1 MSFRKAFLAFI
12 ACGAMLAASSCIDR
26 GGEDL
31 IVNITTSVGED
42 GIEFDMN
49 AQDTTFTLTSNCDWT
64 VEMEVENPWED
75 EAEVFEQNPWLT
87 VTPTSAKASDQPVS
101 VTVTAEANI
110 SDADE
115 ITYDRAVIV
124 YFRTDREQFASVRV
138 FQAGKERKPNA
149 ADTISISELRQMAP
163 ASQDSVVTITDPLII
178 KGVVVSSRDP
188 QTVSNN
194 NIFVQDGT
202 GPHSG
207 LLVYSSAFT
216 SCNFGDVVEITVTD
230 GTLEYYFGQLEL
242 KPASPDD
249 LVVVDK
255 VENPEA
261 AEIEGAS
268 LVNGDYEGQY
278 VKMYAQVVQ
287 GDLEKTMGD
296 KPSIETEDGS
306 SFLMYSRSN
315 TPWAGEEVPQ
325 GAGTVYGLVGS
336 HNGVYQLVPSR
347 ATDFEGMTESRFTG
361 RPAVTTG
368 EGQLSEDKSSMTV
381 TGEYTYAGEASDVTE
396 VGVAYKLVDA
406 EEYTKVKAEKVE
418 SPFTVTIPL
427 ETGAYEYYAYVMIG
441 EREYQGETLT
451 VTTEETAV
459 SVAELVA
466 AILDGT
472 IEDDAPL
479 ATLGAYLEGIV
490 AAGNQSANYNGK
502 YALVDGT
509 GEEATGIVLYGMY
522 DVVLNPGDHVRIS
535 LANAS
540 FDNYN
545 NLREVK
551 FKDGIDINAEVE
563 VLKSGV
569 GYTIP
574 ELTVAELLSGD
585 WQGQYVKVK
594 GVRSASDSL
603 VAWTDSGN
611 STNRTFT
618 DGTDEFQVR
627 TQYNAEWAEE
637 GIDPEVTADFGCV
650 VEVYYENVQVYA
662 ATYDDIKAFSVPA
675 GDEPEDPDVPV
686 GDSTATVE
694 VAEVVAAI
702 LDGTIS
708 DGGSFS
714 SLGGFMEGIVAGG
727 NEGENYYRKYAIVD
741 GTGEEGTGIV
751 VYGINDEYKVGD
763 RVKISLSN
771 AKYDDYSGLRE
782 MTFDGNPEIEVLES
796 GVNFNTPQLSVSEL
810 NAGEWQGMYVTV
822 KNVTSDEEV
831 SNPWVAD
838 GKTTS
843 RYFTDGTESFVV
855 RTTSYALWADEYVNI
870 DATGDLSGV
879 VEIYNGRAQVYAIRY
894 SDIATF
900 STDAPEIPEEPE
912 NPVIEGTAGD
922 GNYTSSID
930 LTQPSAEGGQ
940 NSSSSVFI
948 IDGNEYPAMK
958 LGTGSSFG
966 AYSFNL
972 GKTGSCA
979 LTMYAVAWKN
989 GETNVLVKISGGGTI
1004 NGAEQ
1009 VELACAANAGLT
1021 SNSPFTITFGDKDF
1035 YTMNIEGATENTVIT
1050 VTTEG
1055 MQDNRAGFTGVNVK

>member
-1 MSFRKAFLAFI
+1 MSFRKAILAFI
-12 ACGAMLAASSCIDR
+12 ASVAVLAASSCVDR

-31 IVNITTSVGED
+31 VVNITTSIGEE

-49 AQDTTFTLTSNCDWT
+49 AQDTVFTLTSNCDWT
-64 VEMEVENPWED
+64 VEMEVENPWEN
-75 EAEVFEQNPWLT
+75 EAEEFEQNPWLT
-87 VTPTSAKASDQPVS
+87 VSPVSGEASEQPVTI
-101 VTVTAEANI
+101 TVAADANT
-110 SDADE
+110 SDAAE

-138 FQAGKERKPNA
+138 FQEGQERKPNA
-149 ADTISISELRQMAP
+149 VDTISISELRQMAP
-163 ASQDSVVTITDPLII
+163 VAQDSVVTITDPYII

-194 NIFVQDGT
+194 NIYIQDGT
-202 GPHSG
+202 EPHSG
-207 LLVYSSAFT
+207 LLVYSSAFS
-216 SCNFGDVVEITVTD
+216 SCNFGDEVEITITD
-230 GTLEYYFGQLEL
+230 GTLEYYFGQLEF
-242 KPASPDD
+242 KPASTDD
-249 LVVVDK
+249 VVVVGK
-255 VENPEA
+255 QENPEA

-278 VKMYAQVVQ
+278 VKMFAQVVE
-287 GDLEKTMGD
+287 GDLGKTMGD
-296 KPSIETEDGS
+296 SPEIETEDGS

-336 HNGVYQLVPSR
+336 YNGVYQLVPSR

-381 TGEYTYAGEASDVTE
+381 TGEYTYAGEAADVTE

-522 DVVLNPGDHVRIS
+522 DVELNPGDHVRIS
-535 LANAS
+535 LTNAS

-594 GVRSASDSL
+594 GVRSAADSL
-603 VAWTDSGN
+603 LTWTDSGN

-627 TQYNAEWAEE
+627 TQGNAEWAEE
-637 GIDPEVTADFGCV
+637 GIDPEVTTDLGCV

-675 GDEPEDPDVPV
+675 GDEPDEPEVPAEPVVATVAEFIAAPVSTDVWYQLTGKIVSIANPTYGNITIEDETGDVYIY
-686 GDSTATVE
+686 GLTATKVE
-694 VAEVVAAI
+694 SN
-702 LDGTIS
+702 DQ
-708 DGGSFS
+708 SFS
-714 SLGGFMEGIVAGG
+714 SLGLEVNDVVTLVTLRGEHNGEPQGGGQTPAYYVTHEDGEAPQHPVPTKATVAEVLAAEVNPDVWYEVTGTISDIENTTYGNFVITDETGSIDVYGLTKEWVAGG
-727 NEGENYYRKYAIVD
+727 NNDKSFSQLGLKEGDILTLA
-741 GTGEEGTGIV
+741 GTR
-751 VYGINDEYKVGD
+751 DEYNGEPQINGTAYY
-763 RVKISLSN
+763 ISH
-771 AKYDDYSGLRE
+771 E
-782 MTFDGNPEIEVLES
+782 P
-796 GVNFNTPQLSVSEL
+796 
-810 NAGEWQGMYVTV
+810 GE
-822 KNVTSDEEV
+822 
-831 SNPWVAD
+831 
-838 GKTTS
+838 
-843 RYFTDGTESFVV
+843 
-855 RTTSYALWADEYVNI
+855 
-870 DATGDLSGV
+870 
-879 VEIYNGRAQVYAIRY
+879 
-894 SDIATF
+894 
-900 STDAPEIPEEPE
+900 APAPE

-922 GNYTSSID
+922 GVYTSSID
-930 LTQPSAEGGQ
+930 LTQNISSDLKNYVSTFVVGGT
-940 NSSSSVFI
+940 
-948 IDGNEYPAMK
+948 EYPAVK
-958 LGTGSSFG
+958 IGASKSAGS
-966 AYSFNL
+966 YSFNL
-972 GKTGSCA
+972 GKAGSST
-979 LTMYAVAWKN
+979 LSMYAVAWTGKQ
-989 GETNVLVKISGGGTI
+989 TNVLVKISGGGTI
-1004 NGAEQ
+1004 NGASQ
-1009 VELACAANAGLT
+1009 VELACVPNTGL
-1021 SNSPFTITFGDKDF
+1021 SGGGNKYTITFGDKDF

>member
-1 MSFRKAFLAFI
+1 MSFRKAIFAFI
-12 ACGAMLAASSCIDR
+12 ASVAVLAASSCVDR

-31 IVNITTSVGED
+31 VVNITTSIGEE

-49 AQDTTFTLTSNCDWT
+49 AQDTVFTLTSNCDWT
-64 VEMEVENPWED
+64 VEMEVENPWEN
-75 EAEVFEQNPWLT
+75 EAEEFEQNPWLT
-87 VTPTSAKASDQPVS
+87 VSPVSGEASEQPVTI
-101 VTVTAEANI
+101 TVAADANT
-110 SDADE
+110 SDAAE

-138 FQAGKERKPNA
+138 FQEGQERKPNA

-163 ASQDSVVTITDPLII
+163 VAQDSVVTITDPYII

-194 NIFVQDGT
+194 NIYIQDGT
-202 GPHSG
+202 EPHSG
-207 LLVYSSAFT
+207 LLVYSSAFS
-216 SCNFGDVVEITVTD
+216 SCNFGDEVEITITD
-230 GTLEYYFGQLEL
+230 GTLEYYFGQLEF
-242 KPASPDD
+242 KPASTDD
-249 LVVVDK
+249 VVVVGK
-255 VENPEA
+255 QENPEA

-278 VKMYAQVVQ
+278 VKMFAQVVE
-287 GDLEKTMGD
+287 GDLGKTMGD
-296 KPSIETEDGS
+296 SPEIETEDGS

-336 HNGVYQLVPSR
+336 YNGVYQLVPSR

-381 TGEYTYAGEASDVTE
+381 TGEYTYAGEAADVTE

-522 DVVLNPGDHVRIS
+522 DVELNPGDHVRIS
-535 LANAS
+535 LTNAS

-594 GVRSASDSL
+594 GVRSAADSL
-603 VAWTDSGN
+603 LTWTDSGN

-627 TQYNAEWAEE
+627 TQGNAEWAEE
-637 GIDPEVTADFGCV
+637 GIDPEVTTDLGCV

-675 GDEPEDPDVPV
+675 GDEPDEPEVPAEPVVATVAEFIAAPVSTDVWYQLTGKIVSIANPTYGNITIEDETGDVYIY
-686 GDSTATVE
+686 GLTATKVE
-694 VAEVVAAI
+694 SN
-702 LDGTIS
+702 DQ
-708 DGGSFS
+708 SFS
-714 SLGGFMEGIVAGG
+714 SLGLEVNDVVTLVTLRGEHNGEPQGGGQTPAYYVTHEDGEAPQHPVPTKATVAEVLAAEVNPDVWYEVTGTISDIENTTYGNFVITDETGSIDVYGLTKEWVAGG
-727 NEGENYYRKYAIVD
+727 NNDKSFSQLGLKEGDILTLA
-741 GTGEEGTGIV
+741 GTR
-751 VYGINDEYKVGD
+751 DEYNGEPQINGTAYY
-763 RVKISLSN
+763 ISH
-771 AKYDDYSGLRE
+771 E
-782 MTFDGNPEIEVLES
+782 P
-796 GVNFNTPQLSVSEL
+796 
-810 NAGEWQGMYVTV
+810 GE
-822 KNVTSDEEV
+822 
-831 SNPWVAD
+831 
-838 GKTTS
+838 
-843 RYFTDGTESFVV
+843 
-855 RTTSYALWADEYVNI
+855 
-870 DATGDLSGV
+870 
-879 VEIYNGRAQVYAIRY
+879 
-894 SDIATF
+894 
-900 STDAPEIPEEPE
+900 APAPE

-922 GNYTSSID
+922 GVYTSSID
-930 LTQPSAEGGQ
+930 LTQNISSDLKNYASTFVVGGT
-940 NSSSSVFI
+940 
-948 IDGNEYPAMK
+948 EYPAVK
-958 LGTGSSFG
+958 IGASKSAGS
-966 AYSFNL
+966 YSFNL
-972 GKTGSCA
+972 GKAGSST
-979 LTMYAVAWKN
+979 LSMYAVAWTGKQ
-989 GETNVLVKISGGGTI
+989 TNVLVKISGGGTI
-1004 NGAEQ
+1004 NGASQ
-1009 VELACAANAGLT
+1009 VELACVPNTGL
-1021 SNSPFTITFGDKDF
+1021 SGGGNKYTITFGDKDF

>member
-12 ACGAMLAASSCIDR
+12 ACGAMLAASSCVDR

-87 VTPTSAKASDQPVS
+87 VTPASAKASDQPVS

-149 ADTISISELRQMAP
+149 ADTISISDLRQMAP

-194 NIFVQDGT
+194 NIYVQDGT

-207 LLVYSSAFT
+207 LLVYSSAFS

-268 LVNGDYEGQY
+268 LINGDYEGQY

-296 KPSIETEDGS
+296 SPSIETEDGS

-336 HNGVYQLVPSR
+336 YNGVYQLVPSR

-406 EEYTKVKAEKVE
+406 EKFTKVKAEKVE

-522 DVVLNPGDHVRIS
+522 DVELNPGDRVRIS

-627 TQYNAEWAEE
+627 TQGNAEWAEE

-675 GDEPEDPDVPV
+675 GDEPDEPEVPAEPVVATVAEFLAAPVSTDVWYQLTGKIVSIANPTYGNITIEDETGDVYIY
-686 GDSTATVE
+686 GLTATKVE
-694 VAEVVAAI
+694 SN
-702 LDGTIS
+702 DQ
-708 DGGSFS
+708 SFS
-714 SLGGFMEGIVAGG
+714 SLGLEVNDVVTLVTLRGEHNGEPQGGGQTPAYYVTHEEGEAPQHPVPTKATIAEVLAAEVNPDVWYEVTGTIDSLYNTAYGNFYLTDGTDRILVYGLTKEWVAGG
-727 NEGENYYRKYAIVD
+727 SNDKSFSQLGLKEGDVLTLAGTRGEHSGKPQID
-741 GTGEEGTGIV
+741 GTAYYISHEPGE
-751 VYGINDEYKVGD
+751 
-763 RVKISLSN
+763 
-771 AKYDDYSGLRE
+771 
-782 MTFDGNPEIEVLES
+782 
-796 GVNFNTPQLSVSEL
+796 
-810 NAGEWQGMYVTV
+810 
-822 KNVTSDEEV
+822 
-831 SNPWVAD
+831 
-838 GKTTS
+838 
-843 RYFTDGTESFVV
+843 
-855 RTTSYALWADEYVNI
+855 
-870 DATGDLSGV
+870 
-879 VEIYNGRAQVYAIRY
+879 
-894 SDIATF
+894 
-900 STDAPEIPEEPE
+900 APAPE

-948 IDGNEYPAMK
+948 IEGNEYPAMK

-972 GKTGSCA
+972 GKTGSCV
-979 LTMYAVAWKN
+979 LTMYAVAWNK
-989 GETNVLVKISGGGTI
+989 GETNVLVKIAGGGTI

-1009 VELACAANAGLT
+1009 VELACVANAGLA
-1021 SNSPFTITFGDKDF
+1021 SSSPFTITFGDKDF

>member
-230 GTLEYYFGQLEL
+230 GTLEYYRGQLEL

-268 LVNGDYEGQY
+268 LINGDYEGQY

-296 KPSIETEDGS
+296 SPSIETEDGS

-336 HNGVYQLVPSR
+336 YNGVYQLVPSR

-381 TGEYTYAGEASDVTE
+381 TGEYTYAGEAADVTE

-522 DVVLNPGDHVRIS
+522 DVELNPGDRVRIS
-535 LANAS
+535 LTNAS

-551 FKDGIDINAEVE
+551 FKEGIDINAEVE

-627 TQYNAEWAEE
+627 TQGNAEWAEE
-637 GIDPEVTADFGCV
+637 GIDPEVTADLGCV

-662 ATYDDIKAFSVPA
+662 ATYDDIKAFSV
-675 GDEPEDPDVPV
+675 DVPV

-751 VYGINDEYKVGD
+751 IYGINDEYKVGD

-771 AKYDDYSGLRE
+771 AKYEDYSGLRE

-822 KNVTSDEEV
+822 KNVTSDEKV

-879 VEIYNGRAQVYAIRY
+879 VEIYDGRAQVYAIRY

-930 LTQPSAEGGQ
+930 LTQPSAVSADQKWSNHKFEINGTQ
-940 NSSSSVFI
+940 Y
-948 IDGNEYPAMK
+948 DGIK
-958 LGTGSSFG
+958 LGTSDVAGTYTF
-966 AYSFNL
+966 AL
-972 GKTGSCA
+972 GKSGNST
-979 LTMYAVAWKN
+979 LTMYASAWK
-989 GETNVLVKISGGGTI
+989 GKAANVTVKILGGGTI
-1004 NGAEQ
+1004 NGSEV
-1009 VELACAANAGLT
+1009 VELACQANEKLT
-1021 SNSPFTITFGDKDF
+1021 GNSPYKDFSFGPNDF
-1035 YTMNIEGATENTVIT
+1035 YTLTIENATAETMIV

-1055 MQDNRAGFTGVNVK
+1055 QSGKRMAFLGVNVK

>member
-101 VTVTAEANI
+101 ITVTAEANI

-194 NIFVQDGT
+194 NIYVQDGT

-207 LLVYSSAFT
+207 LLVYSSAFS

-268 LVNGDYEGQY
+268 LINGDYEGQY

-296 KPSIETEDGS
+296 SPSIETEDGS

-336 HNGVYQLVPSR
+336 YNGVYQLVPSR

-381 TGEYTYAGEASDVTE
+381 TGEYTYAGEAADVTE

-427 ETGAYEYYAYVMIG
+427 ETGAYKYYAYVMIG

-509 GEEATGIVLYGMY
+509 GEEATGIVLYGME
-522 DVVLNPGDHVRIS
+522 DVELNPGDRVRIS

-551 FKDGIDINAEVE
+551 FKEGIDINAEVE

-574 ELTVAELLSGD
+574 ELTVEELLSGD

-627 TQYNAEWAEE
+627 TQNKAEWAEE
-637 GIDPEVTADFGCV
+637 GIDPEVTADIGCV

-675 GDEPEDPDVPV
+675 GDEPDEPEVPAEPVVATVAEFLAAPVSTDVWYQLTGKIVSIANPTYGNITIEDETGDVYIY
-686 GDSTATVE
+686 GLTATKVE
-694 VAEVVAAI
+694 SN
-702 LDGTIS
+702 DQ
-708 DGGSFS
+708 SFS
-714 SLGGFMEGIVAGG
+714 SLGLEVNDVVTLVTLRGEHKGEPQGGGSTNPAYYITHVEGEEPEPPQHPVPTKATVAEVLAAEVNPDVWYEVTGTISDIENTTYGNFVITDETGSIDVYGLTKEWVAGG
-727 NEGENYYRKYAIVD
+727 NNDKSFSQLGLKEGDILTLA
-741 GTGEEGTGIV
+741 GTR
-751 VYGINDEYKVGD
+751 DEYNGEPQINGTAYY
-763 RVKISLSN
+763 ISH
-771 AKYDDYSGLRE
+771 E
-782 MTFDGNPEIEVLES
+782 P
-796 GVNFNTPQLSVSEL
+796 
-810 NAGEWQGMYVTV
+810 GE
-822 KNVTSDEEV
+822 
-831 SNPWVAD
+831 
-838 GKTTS
+838 
-843 RYFTDGTESFVV
+843 
-855 RTTSYALWADEYVNI
+855 
-870 DATGDLSGV
+870 
-879 VEIYNGRAQVYAIRY
+879 
-894 SDIATF
+894 
-900 STDAPEIPEEPE
+900 APAPE
-912 NPVIEGTAGD
+912 NPVIEGAAGD
-922 GNYTSSID
+922 GNYTSNID
-930 LTQPSAEGGQ
+930 LTQPSAVSADQKWSNHKFEINGTQ
-940 NSSSSVFI
+940 Y
-948 IDGNEYPAMK
+948 DGIK
-958 LGTGSSFG
+958 LGTSDVAGTYTF
-966 AYSFNL
+966 AL
-972 GKTGSCA
+972 GKSGNST
-979 LTMYAVAWKN
+979 LTMYASAWK
-989 GETNVLVKISGGGTI
+989 GKAANVTVKILGGGTI
-1004 NGAEQ
+1004 NGSEV
-1009 VELACAANAGLT
+1009 VELACQANEKLT
-1021 SNSPFTITFGDKDF
+1021 GNSPYKDFSFGPNDF
-1035 YTMNIEGATENTVIT
+1035 YTLTIENATAETMIV

-1055 MQDNRAGFTGVNVK
+1055 QSGKRMAFLGVNVK

>member
-1 MSFRKAFLAFI
+1 MAFI

-101 VTVTAEANI
+101 ITVTAEANI

-194 NIFVQDGT
+194 NIYVQDGT

-207 LLVYSSAFT
+207 LLVYSSAFS

-268 LVNGDYEGQY
+268 LINGDYEGQY

-296 KPSIETEDGS
+296 SPSIETEDGS

-336 HNGVYQLVPSR
+336 YNGVYQLVPSR

-368 EGQLSEDKSSMTV
+368 EAQLSDDKSSMTV
-381 TGEYTYAGEASDVTE
+381 TGEYTYAGEAADVTE
-396 VGVAYKLVDA
+396 VGVAYKLVNA

-490 AAGNQSANYNGK
+490 AAGNQSANYNDK

-509 GEEATGIVLYGMY
+509 GEEATGIVLYGME
-522 DVVLNPGDHVRIS
+522 DVELNPGDRVRIS

-551 FKDGIDINAEVE
+551 FKEGIDINAEVE

-585 WQGQYVKVK
+585 WQGQYVTVK
-594 GVRSASDSL
+594 NVRSAMDTL
-603 VAWTDSGN
+603 TAWTESGK
-611 STNRTFT
+611 STNRNFT
-618 DGTDEFQVR
+618 DGTDEFIVR
-627 TQYNAEWAEE
+627 TQSSADWAAEN
-637 GIDPEVTADFGCV
+637 INPDVTADLSGV
-650 VEVYYENVQVYA
+650 VEVFYDDIQMYA

-675 GDEPEDPDVPV
+675 GDEPENPDEP
-686 GDSTATVE
+686 STATVS
-694 VAEVVAAI
+694 VSDVVAFI
-702 LDGTIS
+702 LDGTVS
-708 DGGSFS
+708 NGDAFS
-714 SLGGFMEGIVAGG
+714 TVGAYMEGIVAADNEGG
-727 NEGENYYRKYAIVD
+727 NYYQKYAVVD
-741 GTGEEGTGIV
+741 GTGEQASGIV
-751 VYGINDEYKVGD
+751 LYRPNVDLNVGD
-763 RVKISLSN
+763 KIRVNLSN
-771 AKYDDYSGLRE
+771 ATYSPFGGLRE
-782 MTFDGNPEIEVLES
+782 IAFSGNAEIEVLES
-796 GVNFNTPQLSVSEL
+796 GVNFTVPELTVPELLS
-810 NAGEWQGMYVTV
+810 GEWQGMYVTV
-822 KNVTSDEEV
+822 KDVRSASEAPCTWVEGG
-831 SNPWVAD
+831 SNTNRP
-838 GKTTS
+838 
-843 RYFTDGTESFVV
+843 FTDGTAQFDV
-855 RTTSYALWADEYVNI
+855 RNTSYAEWADEIISI
-870 DATGDLSGV
+870 DVTSDFSGA
-879 VEIYNGRAQVYAIRY
+879 VEVYNGNVQVYPITY
-894 SDIATF
+894 SDIEVF
-900 STDAPEIPEEPE
+900 SMVPEDPE
-912 NPVIEGTAGD
+912 NLITGTAGD
-922 GNYTSSID
+922 GDYSSSID
-930 LTQPSAEGGQ
+930 LTQSSAVETDAGSTYSTFVIGG
-940 NSSSSVFI
+940 
-948 IDGNEYPAMK
+948 GEYPAMK
-958 LGTGSSFG
+958 LGSGSNTGS
-966 AYSFNL
+966 YSFRPGTGNL
-972 GKTGSCA
+972 T
-979 LTMYAVAWKN
+979 LTMYAVAWN
-989 GETNVLVKISGGGTI
+989 NRPTNALVRITGGGTI
-1004 NGAEQ
+1004 NGFSEVQ
-1009 VELACAANAGLT
+1009 LALTANSGLAGS
-1021 SNSPFTITFGDKDF
+1021 SNKYTIEFGDSDF
-1035 YTMNIEGATENTVIT
+1035 YTMNIDGATENTIIT

-1055 MQDNRAGFTGVNVK
+1055 MTDTRIGFTGVNVK

>member
-1 MSFRKAFLAFI
+1 MSFRKAILAFI
-12 ACGAMLAASSCIDR
+12 ASVAVLAASSCVDR

-31 IVNITTSVGED
+31 VVNITTSIGEE

-49 AQDTTFTLTSNCDWT
+49 AQDTVFTLTSNCDWT
-64 VEMEVENPWED
+64 VEMEVENPWEN
-75 EAEVFEQNPWLT
+75 EAEEFEQNPWLT
-87 VTPTSAKASDQPVS
+87 VSPVSGEASEQPVTI
-101 VTVTAEANI
+101 TVAADANT
-110 SDADE
+110 SDAAE

-138 FQAGKERKPNA
+138 FQEGQERKPNA

-163 ASQDSVVTITDPLII
+163 VAQDSVVTITDPYII

-194 NIFVQDGT
+194 NIYVQDGT
-202 GPHSG
+202 EPHSG
-207 LLVYSSAFT
+207 LLVYSSAFS
-216 SCNFGDVVEITVTD
+216 SCNFGDEVEITITD
-230 GTLEYYFGQLEL
+230 GTLEYYFGQLEF
-242 KPASPDD
+242 KPASTDD
-249 LVVVDK
+249 VVVVGK
-255 VENPEA
+255 QENPEA

-296 KPSIETEDGS
+296 SPSIETEDGS

-336 HNGVYQLVPSR
+336 YNGVYQLVPSR

-381 TGEYTYAGEASDVTE
+381 TGEYTYAGEAADVTE

-427 ETGAYEYYAYVMIG
+427 ETGAYKYYAYVMIG

-509 GEEATGIVLYGMY
+509 GEEATGIVLFGMY
-522 DVVLNPGDHVRIS
+522 DVELNPGDRVRIN
-535 LANAS
+535 LANAA
-540 FDNYN
+540 FDNYF
-545 NLREVK
+545 NLREIK
-551 FKDGIDINAEVE
+551 FNEGTDINAQVE
-563 VLKSGV
+563 VLESGV
-569 GYTIP
+569 AFDVP

-594 GVRSASDSL
+594 GVRSAADSL
-603 VAWTDSGN
+603 LTWTDSGN

-627 TQYNAEWAEE
+627 TQGNAEWAEE
-637 GIDPEVTADFGCV
+637 GIDPEVTTDLGCV

-675 GDEPEDPDVPV
+675 GDEPDEPEVPAEPVVATVAEFIAAPVSTDVWYQLTGKIVSIANPTYGNITIEDETGDVYIY
-686 GDSTATVE
+686 GLTATKVE
-694 VAEVVAAI
+694 SN
-702 LDGTIS
+702 DQ
-708 DGGSFS
+708 SFS
-714 SLGGFMEGIVAGG
+714 SLGLEVNDVVTLVTLRGEHNGEPQGGGQTPAYYVTHEDGEAPQHPVPTKATVAEVLAAEVNPDVWYEVTGTISDIENTTYGNFVITDETGSIDVYGLTKEWVAGG
-727 NEGENYYRKYAIVD
+727 NNDKSFSQLGLKEGDILTLAGTRDEFNGEPQINGTAYYISHEP
-741 GTGEEGTGIV
+741 GE
-751 VYGINDEYKVGD
+751 
-763 RVKISLSN
+763 
-771 AKYDDYSGLRE
+771 
-782 MTFDGNPEIEVLES
+782 
-796 GVNFNTPQLSVSEL
+796 
-810 NAGEWQGMYVTV
+810 
-822 KNVTSDEEV
+822 
-831 SNPWVAD
+831 
-838 GKTTS
+838 
-843 RYFTDGTESFVV
+843 
-855 RTTSYALWADEYVNI
+855 
-870 DATGDLSGV
+870 
-879 VEIYNGRAQVYAIRY
+879 
-894 SDIATF
+894 
-900 STDAPEIPEEPE
+900 APAPE

-930 LTQPSAEGGQ
+930 LTQNISSDLKNYASTFVVGGTEYHAVKIGASKSA
-940 NSSSSVFI
+940 
-948 IDGNEYPAMK
+948 
-958 LGTGSSFG
+958 GS
-966 AYSFNL
+966 YSFNL
-972 GKTGSCA
+972 GKAGSST
-979 LTMYAVAWKN
+979 LSMYAVAWTGKQ
-989 GETNVLVKISGGGTI
+989 TNVLVKISGGGTI
-1004 NGAEQ
+1004 NGASQ
-1009 VELACAANAGLT
+1009 VELACVPNTGL
-1021 SNSPFTITFGDKDF
+1021 SGGGNKYTITFGDKDF

>member
-1 MSFRKAFLAFI
+1 MSFRKAILAFI
-12 ACGAMLAASSCIDR
+12 ASVAVLAASSCVDR

-31 IVNITTSVGED
+31 VVNITTSIGEE

-49 AQDTTFTLTSNCDWT
+49 AQDTVFTLTSNCDWT
-64 VEMEVENPWED
+64 VEMEVENPWEN
-75 EAEVFEQNPWLT
+75 EAEEFEQNPWLK
-87 VTPTSAKASDQPVS
+87 VTPPSGEASEQPVTI
-101 VTVTAEANI
+101 TVTADANT
-110 SDADE
+110 SDAAE

-138 FQAGKERKPNA
+138 FQEGQERKPNA

-163 ASQDSVVTITDPLII
+163 VAQDSVVTITDPYII

-194 NIFVQDGT
+194 NIYIQDGT
-202 GPHSG
+202 EPHSG
-207 LLVYSSAFT
+207 LLVYSSAFS
-216 SCNFGDVVEITVTD
+216 SCNFGDEVEITITD
-230 GTLEYYFGQLEL
+230 GTLEYYFGQLEF
-242 KPASPDD
+242 KPASTDD
-249 LVVVDK
+249 VVVVGK
-255 VENPEA
+255 QENPEA

-296 KPSIETEDGS
+296 SPSIETEDGS

-336 HNGVYQLVPSR
+336 YNGVYQLVPSR

-381 TGEYTYAGEASDVTE
+381 TGEYTYAGEAADVTE

-427 ETGAYEYYAYVMIG
+427 ETGAYKYYAYVMIG

-522 DVVLNPGDHVRIS
+522 DVELNPGDRVRIN
-535 LANAS
+535 LANAA

-545 NLREVK
+545 NLREIK
-551 FKDGIDINAEVE
+551 FNEGTDINAQVE
-563 VLKSGV
+563 VLESGV
-569 GYTIP
+569 AFDVP

-594 GVRSASDSL
+594 GVRSAADSL
-603 VAWTDSGN
+603 VAWTDSG

-627 TQYNAEWAEE
+627 TQGNAEWAEE
-637 GIDPEVTADFGCV
+637 GIAPEVTTDLGCV
-650 VEVYYENVQVYA
+650 VEVYKENVQVYA

-675 GDEPEDPDVPV
+675 GDEPDEPEVPAEPVVATVAEFIAAPVSTDVWYQLTGKIVSIENPTYGNITIEDETGDVYIY
-686 GDSTATVE
+686 GLTATKVE
-694 VAEVVAAI
+694 SN
-702 LDGTIS
+702 DQ
-708 DGGSFS
+708 SFS
-714 SLGGFMEGIVAGG
+714 SLGLEVNDVVTLVTLRGEHNGEPQGGGQTPAYYVTHEDGEAPQHPVPTKTTVAEVLAAEVNPDVWYEVTGTISDIENTTYGNFVITDETGSIDVYGLTKEWVAGG
-727 NEGENYYRKYAIVD
+727 NNDKSFSQLGLKEGDILTLA
-741 GTGEEGTGIV
+741 GTR
-751 VYGINDEYKVGD
+751 DEYNGKPQINGTAYY
-763 RVKISLSN
+763 ISH
-771 AKYDDYSGLRE
+771 E
-782 MTFDGNPEIEVLES
+782 P
-796 GVNFNTPQLSVSEL
+796 
-810 NAGEWQGMYVTV
+810 GE
-822 KNVTSDEEV
+822 
-831 SNPWVAD
+831 
-838 GKTTS
+838 
-843 RYFTDGTESFVV
+843 
-855 RTTSYALWADEYVNI
+855 
-870 DATGDLSGV
+870 
-879 VEIYNGRAQVYAIRY
+879 
-894 SDIATF
+894 
-900 STDAPEIPEEPE
+900 APAPE

-972 GKTGSCA
+972 GKTGSCV
-979 LTMYAVAWKN
+979 LTMYAIAWNK
-989 GETNVLVKISGGGTI
+989 GETNVLVKIAGGGTI

-1009 VELACAANAGLT
+1009 VELACAANAGLA
-1021 SNSPFTITFGDKDF
+1021 SSSPFTITFGDKDF

>member
-101 VTVTAEANI
+101 ITVTAEANI

-194 NIFVQDGT
+194 NIYVQDGT

-207 LLVYSSAFT
+207 LLVYSSAFS

-296 KPSIETEDGS
+296 SPSIETEDGS

-336 HNGVYQLVPSR
+336 YNGVYQLVPSR

-509 GEEATGIVLYGMY
+509 GEEATGIVLFGME
-522 DVVLNPGDHVRIS
+522 DVELNPGDRVRIS
-535 LANAS
+535 LTNAS
-540 FDNYN
+540 FDNYY
-545 NLREVK
+545 NLREIK
-551 FKDGIDINAEVE
+551 FKEGIDINAEVE

-594 GVRSASDSL
+594 GVRSASDFL

-627 TQYNAEWAEE
+627 TQKNAEWAEE
-637 GIDPEVTADFGCV
+637 GIDPEVTADLGCV

-662 ATYDDIKAFSVPA
+662 ATYDDIKAFSVPT
-675 GDEPEDPDVPV
+675 GDEPDEPEVPAEPVVATVAEFLAAPVSTDVWYQLTGKIVSIADPTYGNITIEDETGEVYIY
-686 GDSTATVE
+686 GLTATKVE
-694 VAEVVAAI
+694 SN
-702 LDGTIS
+702 DQ
-708 DGGSFS
+708 SFS
-714 SLGGFMEGIVAGG
+714 SLGLEVNDVVTLVTLRGEFNGTPQGG
-727 NEGENYYRKYAIVD
+727 GKTNPAYYISHEEGEAPQQPVPTKATI
-741 GTGEEGTGIV
+741 
-751 VYGINDEYKVGD
+751 
-763 RVKISLSN
+763 
-771 AKYDDYSGLRE
+771 A
-782 MTFDGNPEIEVLES
+782 EVLAAE
-796 GVNFNTPQLSVSEL
+796 VNPDVWYEVTGTIDSLYNTTYGNFYL
-810 NAGEWQGMYVTV
+810 
-822 KNVTSDEEV
+822 
-831 SNPWVAD
+831 
-838 GKTTS
+838 
-843 RYFTDGTESFVV
+843 TDGTDRILVYGLTKEWIAGGSNDKSF
-855 RTTSYALWADEYVNI
+855 SQLGLKD
-870 DATGDLSGV
+870 GDILTLAGTRG
-879 VEIYNGRAQVYAIRY
+879 EHNGEPQINGTAYYI
-894 SDIATF
+894 SHEPGE
-900 STDAPEIPEEPE
+900 APAPE

>member
-1 MSFRKAFLAFI
+1 
-12 ACGAMLAASSCIDR
+12 
-26 GGEDL
+26 
-31 IVNITTSVGED
+31 
-42 GIEFDMN
+42 
-49 AQDTTFTLTSNCDWT
+49 
-64 VEMEVENPWED
+64 
-75 EAEVFEQNPWLT
+75 
-87 VTPTSAKASDQPVS
+87 
-101 VTVTAEANI
+101 
-110 SDADE
+110 
-115 ITYDRAVIV
+115 
-124 YFRTDREQFASVRV
+124 
-138 FQAGKERKPNA
+138 
-149 ADTISISELRQMAP
+149 MAP
-163 ASQDSVVTITDPLII
+163 VAQDSVVTITDPYII

-194 NIFVQDGT
+194 NIYIQDGT
-202 GPHSG
+202 EPHSG
-207 LLVYSSAFT
+207 LLVYSSAFS
-216 SCNFGDVVEITVTD
+216 SCNFGDEVEITITD
-230 GTLEYYFGQLEL
+230 GTLEYYFGQLEF
-242 KPASPDD
+242 KPASTDD
-249 LVVVDK
+249 VVVVGK
-255 VENPEA
+255 QENPEA

-296 KPSIETEDGS
+296 SPSIETEDGS

-336 HNGVYQLVPSR
+336 YNGVYQLVPSR

-381 TGEYTYAGEASDVTE
+381 TGEYTYAGEAADVTE

-427 ETGAYEYYAYVMIG
+427 ETGAYKYYAYVMIG

-522 DVVLNPGDHVRIS
+522 DVELNPGDRVRIN
-535 LANAS
+535 LANAA

-545 NLREVK
+545 NLREIK
-551 FKDGIDINAEVE
+551 FNEGTDINAQVE
-563 VLKSGV
+563 VLESGV
-569 GYTIP
+569 AFDVP

-594 GVRSASDSL
+594 GVRSAADSL
-603 VAWTDSGN
+603 VAWTDSG

-627 TQYNAEWAEE
+627 TQGNAEWAEE
-637 GIDPEVTADFGCV
+637 GIAPEVTTDLGCV
-650 VEVYYENVQVYA
+650 VEVYKENVQVYA

-675 GDEPEDPDVPV
+675 GDEPDEPEVPAEPVVATVAEFIAAPVSTDVWYQLTGKIVSIENPTYGNITIEDETGDVYIY
-686 GDSTATVE
+686 GLTATKVE
-694 VAEVVAAI
+694 SN
-702 LDGTIS
+702 DQ
-708 DGGSFS
+708 SFS
-714 SLGGFMEGIVAGG
+714 SLGLEVNDVVTLVTLRGEHNGEPQGGGQTPAYYVTHEDGEAPQHPVPTKTTVAEVLAAEVNPDVWYEVTGTISDIENTTYGNFVITDETGSIDVYGLTKEWVAGG
-727 NEGENYYRKYAIVD
+727 NNDKSFSQLGLKEGDILTLA
-741 GTGEEGTGIV
+741 GTR
-751 VYGINDEYKVGD
+751 DEYNGKPQINGTAYY
-763 RVKISLSN
+763 ISH
-771 AKYDDYSGLRE
+771 E
-782 MTFDGNPEIEVLES
+782 P
-796 GVNFNTPQLSVSEL
+796 
-810 NAGEWQGMYVTV
+810 GE
-822 KNVTSDEEV
+822 
-831 SNPWVAD
+831 
-838 GKTTS
+838 
-843 RYFTDGTESFVV
+843 
-855 RTTSYALWADEYVNI
+855 
-870 DATGDLSGV
+870 
-879 VEIYNGRAQVYAIRY
+879 
-894 SDIATF
+894 
-900 STDAPEIPEEPE
+900 APAPE

-972 GKTGSCA
+972 GKTGSCV
-979 LTMYAVAWKN
+979 LTMYAIAWNK
-989 GETNVLVKISGGGTI
+989 GETNVLVKIAGGGTI

-1009 VELACAANAGLT
+1009 VELACAANAGLA
-1021 SNSPFTITFGDKDF
+1021 SSSPFTITFGDKDF

>member
-1 MSFRKAFLAFI
+1 MSFRKAILAFI
-12 ACGAMLAASSCIDR
+12 ASVAVLAASSCVDR

-31 IVNITTSVGED
+31 VVNITTSIGEE

-49 AQDTTFTLTSNCDWT
+49 AQDTVFTLTSNCDWT
-64 VEMEVENPWED
+64 VEMEVENPWEN
-75 EAEVFEQNPWLT
+75 EAEEFEQNPWLT
-87 VTPTSAKASDQPVS
+87 VSPVSGEASEQPVTI
-101 VTVTAEANI
+101 TVAADANT
-110 SDADE
+110 SDAAE

-138 FQAGKERKPNA
+138 FQEGQERKPNA

-163 ASQDSVVTITDPLII
+163 VAQDSVVTITDPYII

-194 NIFVQDGT
+194 NIYIQDGT
-202 GPHSG
+202 EPHSG
-207 LLVYSSAFT
+207 LLVYSSAFS
-216 SCNFGDVVEITVTD
+216 SCNFGDEVEITITD
-230 GTLEYYFGQLEL
+230 GTLEYYFGQLEF
-242 KPASPDD
+242 KPASTDD
-249 LVVVDK
+249 VVVVGK
-255 VENPEA
+255 QENPEA
-261 AEIEGAS
+261 AEIEGVS

-278 VKMYAQVVQ
+278 VKMFAQVVE
-287 GDLEKTMGD
+287 GDLGKTMGD
-296 KPSIETEDGS
+296 SPEIETEDGS

-336 HNGVYQLVPSR
+336 YNGVYQLVPSR

-381 TGEYTYAGEASDVTE
+381 TGEYTYAGEAADVTE

-522 DVVLNPGDHVRIS
+522 DVELNPGDHVRIS
-535 LANAS
+535 LTNAS

-594 GVRSASDSL
+594 GVRSAADSL
-603 VAWTDSGN
+603 LTWTDSGN

-627 TQYNAEWAEE
+627 TQGNAEWAEE
-637 GIDPEVTADFGCV
+637 GIDPEVTTDLGCV

-675 GDEPEDPDVPV
+675 GDEPDEPEVPAEPVVATVAEFIAAPVSTDVWYQLTGKIVSIANPTYGNITIEDETGDVYIY
-686 GDSTATVE
+686 GLTATKVE
-694 VAEVVAAI
+694 SN
-702 LDGTIS
+702 DQ
-708 DGGSFS
+708 SFS
-714 SLGGFMEGIVAGG
+714 SLGLEVNDVVTLVTLRGEHNGEPQGGGQTPAYYVTHEDGEAPQHPVPTKATVAEVLAAEVNPDVWYEVTGTISDIENTTYGNFVITDETGSIDVYGLTKEWVAGG
-727 NEGENYYRKYAIVD
+727 NNDKSFSQLGLKEGDILTLA
-741 GTGEEGTGIV
+741 GTR
-751 VYGINDEYKVGD
+751 DEYNGEPQINGTAYY
-763 RVKISLSN
+763 ISH
-771 AKYDDYSGLRE
+771 E
-782 MTFDGNPEIEVLES
+782 P
-796 GVNFNTPQLSVSEL
+796 
-810 NAGEWQGMYVTV
+810 GE
-822 KNVTSDEEV
+822 
-831 SNPWVAD
+831 
-838 GKTTS
+838 
-843 RYFTDGTESFVV
+843 
-855 RTTSYALWADEYVNI
+855 
-870 DATGDLSGV
+870 
-879 VEIYNGRAQVYAIRY
+879 
-894 SDIATF
+894 
-900 STDAPEIPEEPE
+900 APAPE

-922 GNYTSSID
+922 GVYTSSID
-930 LTQPSAEGGQ
+930 LNQNISSDLKNYASTFVVGGT
-940 NSSSSVFI
+940 
-948 IDGNEYPAMK
+948 EYPAVK
-958 LGTGSSFG
+958 IGASKSAGS
-966 AYSFNL
+966 YSFNL
-972 GKTGSCA
+972 GKAGSST
-979 LTMYAVAWKN
+979 LSMYAVAWTGKQ
-989 GETNVLVKISGGGTI
+989 TNVLVKISGGGTI
-1004 NGAEQ
+1004 NGASQ
-1009 VELACAANAGLT
+1009 VELACVPNTGL
-1021 SNSPFTITFGDKDF
+1021 SGGGNKYTITFGDKDF

>member
-75 EAEVFEQNPWLT
+75 EAEVFEQNPWLA
-87 VTPTSAKASDQPVS
+87 VTPTSGKASDQPVS
-101 VTVTAEANI
+101 VIVTAEANI

-194 NIFVQDGT
+194 NIYVQDGT

-207 LLVYSSAFT
+207 LLVYSSAFS

-268 LVNGDYEGQY
+268 LINGDYEGQY

-296 KPSIETEDGS
+296 SPSIETEDGS

-336 HNGVYQLVPSR
+336 YNGVYQLVPSR

-381 TGEYTYAGEASDVTE
+381 TGEYTYAGEAADVTE

-509 GEEATGIVLYGMY
+509 GEEATGIVLFGME
-522 DVVLNPGDHVRIS
+522 DVELNPGDRVRIS
-535 LANAS
+535 LTNAS

-551 FKDGIDINAEVE
+551 FKEGIDINAEVE

-594 GVRSASDSL
+594 GVRSASDFL

-627 TQYNAEWAEE
+627 TQKNAEWAEE
-637 GIDPEVTADFGCV
+637 GIDPEVTADLGCV

-662 ATYDDIKAFSVPA
+662 ATYDDIKAFSVPT
-675 GDEPEDPDVPV
+675 GDEPDEPEVPAEPVVATVAEFLAAPVSTDVWYQLTGKIVSIANPTYGNITIEDETGEVYIY
-686 GDSTATVE
+686 GLTATKVGSN
-694 VAEVVAAI
+694 
-702 LDGTIS
+702 DQ
-708 DGGSFS
+708 SFS
-714 SLGGFMEGIVAGG
+714 SLGLEVNDVVTLVTLRGEHDGEPQGGGQTPAYYVTHEDGEAPQHPVPTKATVA
-727 NEGENYYRKYAIVD
+727 
-741 GTGEEGTGIV
+741 
-751 VYGINDEYKVGD
+751 
-763 RVKISLSN
+763 
-771 AKYDDYSGLRE
+771 
-782 MTFDGNPEIEVLES
+782 EVLAAE
-796 GVNFNTPQLSVSEL
+796 VNPDVWYEVTGTIDSLYNTTYGNFYL
-810 NAGEWQGMYVTV
+810 
-822 KNVTSDEEV
+822 
-831 SNPWVAD
+831 
-838 GKTTS
+838 
-843 RYFTDGTESFVV
+843 TDGTDRILVYGLTKEWIAGGSNDKSFSQLGLKDGDILTLAGT
-855 RTTSYALWADEYVNI
+855 RGEHNGKPQI
-870 DATGDLSGV
+870 DGTAYYISHEPG
-879 VEIYNGRAQVYAIRY
+879 E
-894 SDIATF
+894 
-900 STDAPEIPEEPE
+900 APAPE

-948 IDGNEYPAMK
+948 IDGKEYPAMK
-958 LGTGSSFG
+958 IGASKSFG

-972 GKTGSCA
+972 GKTGSCV
-979 LTMYAVAWKN
+979 LTMYAIAWNK

-1009 VELACAANAGLT
+1009 VELACAANAGLAN
-1021 SNSPFTITFGDKDF
+1021 NSPFTITFGDKDF

>member
-1 MSFRKAFLAFI
+1 MAFI

-101 VTVTAEANI
+101 ITVTAEANI

-194 NIFVQDGT
+194 NIYVQDGT

-207 LLVYSSAFT
+207 LLVYSSAFS

-268 LVNGDYEGQY
+268 LINGDYEGQY
-278 VKMYAQVVQ
+278 VKMYAQVVE
-287 GDLEKTMGD
+287 GDLGKTMGD
-296 KPSIETEDGS
+296 SPEIETEDGS
-306 SFLMYSRSN
+306 SFLMYSRSE
-315 TPWAGEEVPQ
+315 TPWAGDNVPQ

-336 HNGVYQLVPSR
+336 YNSVYQLVPSR
-347 ATDFEGMTESRFTG
+347 ESDFAGLTEERFTG

-368 EGQLSEDKSSMTV
+368 EAQLSEDKSSMTV
-381 TGEYTYAGEASDVTE
+381 TGEYTYAGEAADVTE

-490 AAGNQSANYNGK
+490 AAGNQSANYQGK

-509 GEEATGIVLYGMY
+509 GEEATGIVLFGMK
-522 DVVLNPGDHVRIS
+522 DVELNPGDRVRIS
-535 LANAS
+535 LTNAS

-551 FKDGIDINAEVE
+551 FKEGIDINAEVE

-569 GYTIP
+569 GYAIP

-585 WQGQYVKVK
+585 WQGQYVTVK
-594 GVRSASDSL
+594 NVRSAMDTL
-603 VAWTDSGN
+603 TAWTEPGK

-627 TQYNAEWAEE
+627 TQNNAEWAEE
-637 GIDPEVTADFGCV
+637 GIDPEVTADLGCV

-675 GDEPEDPDVPV
+675 GDEPDEPEVPAEPVVATVAEFLAAPVSTDVWYQLTGKIVSIANPTYGNITIEDETGDVYIY
-686 GDSTATVE
+686 GLTATKVE
-694 VAEVVAAI
+694 SN
-702 LDGTIS
+702 DQ
-708 DGGSFS
+708 SFS
-714 SLGGFMEGIVAGG
+714 SLGLEVNDVVTLVTLRGEHDGEPQGGGQTPAYYVTHEDGEAPQHPVPTKATVA
-727 NEGENYYRKYAIVD
+727 
-741 GTGEEGTGIV
+741 
-751 VYGINDEYKVGD
+751 
-763 RVKISLSN
+763 
-771 AKYDDYSGLRE
+771 
-782 MTFDGNPEIEVLES
+782 EVLAAE
-796 GVNFNTPQLSVSEL
+796 VNPDVWYEVTGTIDSLYNTTYGNFYL
-810 NAGEWQGMYVTV
+810 
-822 KNVTSDEEV
+822 
-831 SNPWVAD
+831 
-838 GKTTS
+838 
-843 RYFTDGTESFVV
+843 TDGTDRILVYGLTKEWIAGGSNDKSF
-855 RTTSYALWADEYVNI
+855 SQLGLKD
-870 DATGDLSGV
+870 GDILTLAGTRG
-879 VEIYNGRAQVYAIRY
+879 EHNGKPQINGTAYYI
-894 SDIATF
+894 SHEPGE
-900 STDAPEIPEEPE
+900 APAPE

-948 IDGNEYPAMK
+948 IDGEEYPAMK
-958 LGTGSSFG
+958 IGASKSFG

-972 GKTGSCA
+972 GKTGSCV
-979 LTMYAVAWKN
+979 LTMYAIAWNK
-989 GETNVLVKISGGGTI
+989 GETNVLVKIAGGGTI

-1009 VELACAANAGLT
+1009 VELACAANAGLAN
-1021 SNSPFTITFGDKDF
+1021 SSPFTITFGDKDF

>member
-1 MSFRKAFLAFI
+1 MAFI

-101 VTVTAEANI
+101 ITVTAEANI

-194 NIFVQDGT
+194 NIYVQDGT

-207 LLVYSSAFT
+207 LLVYSSAFS

-268 LVNGDYEGQY
+268 LINGDYEGQY

-296 KPSIETEDGS
+296 SPSIETEDGS

-336 HNGVYQLVPSR
+336 YNGVYQLVPSR

-381 TGEYTYAGEASDVTE
+381 TGEYTYAGEAADVTE
-396 VGVAYKLVDA
+396 VGVAYKLVNA

-490 AAGNQSANYNGK
+490 AAGNQSANYNDK

-509 GEEATGIVLYGMY
+509 GEEATGIVLYGME
-522 DVVLNPGDHVRIS
+522 DVKLNPGDRVRIS

-551 FKDGIDINAEVE
+551 FKDGIDISAEVE

-585 WQGQYVKVK
+585 WQGQYVTVK
-594 GVRSASDSL
+594 NVRSAMDTL
-603 VAWTDSGN
+603 TAWTESGK
-611 STNRTFT
+611 STNRNFT
-618 DGTDEFQVR
+618 DGTDEFIVR
-627 TQYNAEWAEE
+627 TQSSADWAAEN
-637 GIDPEVTADFGCV
+637 INPDVTADLSGV
-650 VEVYYENVQVYA
+650 VEVFYDDIQMYA

-675 GDEPEDPDVPV
+675 GDEPEEPV
-686 GDSTATVE
+686 EPGEPVAVTIAEFLAAPVSADTWYQLTGTITRIEKEEYGNIYIEDETDEVYIYGLTATKVE
-694 VAEVVAAI
+694 KN
-702 LDGTIS
+702 DK
-708 DGGSFS
+708 SFA
-714 SLGGFMEGIVAGG
+714 SLGLKVNDIVTLVTLRGEHNGTPQGGG
-727 NEGENYYRKYAIVD
+727 NTNPAYYISHEEGE
-741 GTGEEGTGIV
+741 
-751 VYGINDEYKVGD
+751 
-763 RVKISLSN
+763 
-771 AKYDDYSGLRE
+771 
-782 MTFDGNPEIEVLES
+782 
-796 GVNFNTPQLSVSEL
+796 
-810 NAGEWQGMYVTV
+810 
-822 KNVTSDEEV
+822 
-831 SNPWVAD
+831 
-838 GKTTS
+838 
-843 RYFTDGTESFVV
+843 
-855 RTTSYALWADEYVNI
+855 
-870 DATGDLSGV
+870 
-879 VEIYNGRAQVYAIRY
+879 
-894 SDIATF
+894 
-900 STDAPEIPEEPE
+900 APAPE

-948 IDGNEYPAMK
+948 IDGKEYPAMK
-958 LGTGSSFG
+958 IGASKSFG

-972 GKTGSCA
+972 GKTGSCV
-979 LTMYAVAWKN
+979 LTMYAIAWNK

-1009 VELACAANAGLT
+1009 VELACAANAGLAN
-1021 SNSPFTITFGDKDF
+1021 SSPFTITFGDKDF

>member
-1 MSFRKAFLAFI
+1 MSFRKAILAFI
-12 ACGAMLAASSCIDR
+12 ASVAVLAASSCVDR

-31 IVNITTSVGED
+31 VVNITTSIGEE

-49 AQDTTFTLTSNCDWT
+49 AQDTVFTLTSNCDWT
-64 VEMEVENPWED
+64 VEMEVENPWEN
-75 EAEVFEQNPWLT
+75 EAEEFEQNPWLT
-87 VTPTSAKASDQPVS
+87 VSPVSGEASEQPVTI
-101 VTVTAEANI
+101 TVAADANT
-110 SDADE
+110 SDAAE

-138 FQAGKERKPNA
+138 FQEGQERKPNA
-149 ADTISISELRQMAP
+149 VDTISISELRQMAP
-163 ASQDSVVTITDPLII
+163 VAQDSVVTITDPYII

-194 NIFVQDGT
+194 NIYIQDGT
-202 GPHSG
+202 EPHSG
-207 LLVYSSAFT
+207 LLVYSSAFS
-216 SCNFGDVVEITVTD
+216 SCNFGDEVEITITD
-230 GTLEYYFGQLEL
+230 GTLEYYFGQLEF
-242 KPASPDD
+242 KPASTDD
-249 LVVVDK
+249 VVVVGK
-255 VENPEA
+255 QENPEA

-278 VKMYAQVVQ
+278 VKMFAQVVE
-287 GDLEKTMGD
+287 GDLGKTMGD
-296 KPSIETEDGS
+296 SPEIETEDGS

-336 HNGVYQLVPSR
+336 YNGVYQLVPSR

-381 TGEYTYAGEASDVTE
+381 TGEYTYAGEAADVTE

-522 DVVLNPGDHVRIS
+522 DVELNPGDHVRIS
-535 LANAS
+535 LTNAS
-540 FDNYN
+540 FDNYY

-594 GVRSASDSL
+594 GVRSAADSL
-603 VAWTDSGN
+603 LTWTDSGN

-627 TQYNAEWAEE
+627 TQGNAEWAEE
-637 GIDPEVTADFGCV
+637 GIDPEVTTDLGCV
-650 VEVYYENVQVYA
+650 VEVYSENVQVYA

-675 GDEPEDPDVPV
+675 GDEPEEPVENEVIVATISEFLAAEENDQLYRLSGKIEGLSNTKFGNFNIVDETGSVYVYGLNLSADAGDGTFSQIGIGEGDNVTLIGRRTSYNGTAQV
-686 GDSTATVE
+686 GDAYYAPLKVT
-694 VAEVVAAI
+694 VAEFLATEVDDNQ
-702 LDGTIS
+702 LYELKGTIS
-708 DGGSFS
+708 NLSNTSYGNFDLVDESGSVYVYGLTSTVILGQSNDRSFS
-714 SLGGFMEGIVAGG
+714 ELGLKEGDYLVLVGTRAEYGG
-727 NEGENYYRKYAIVD
+727 NAQVGGPAYY
-741 GTGEEGTGIV
+741 
-751 VYGINDEYKVGD
+751 
-763 RVKISLSN
+763 
-771 AKYDDYSGLRE
+771 
-782 MTFDGNPEIEVLES
+782 
-796 GVNFNTPQLSVSEL
+796 VSHE
-810 NAGEWQGMYVTV
+810 AGE
-822 KNVTSDEEV
+822 
-831 SNPWVAD
+831 
-838 GKTTS
+838 
-843 RYFTDGTESFVV
+843 
-855 RTTSYALWADEYVNI
+855 
-870 DATGDLSGV
+870 
-879 VEIYNGRAQVYAIRY
+879 
-894 SDIATF
+894 
-900 STDAPEIPEEPE
+900 APENLIT
-912 NPVIEGTAGD
+912 GTAGD
-922 GNYTSSID
+922 GDYNSNID
-930 LTQPSAEGGQ
+930 LTQASAVDTDSGSTPSTFSIGG
-940 NSSSSVFI
+940 V
-948 IDGNEYPAMK
+948 EYPAMK
-958 LGTGSSFG
+958 LGSSNNHGSWSFRPGTGS
-966 AYSFNL
+966 L
-972 GKTGSCA
+972 T
-979 LTMYAVAWKN
+979 LTMYAVAWN
-989 GETNVLVKISGGGTI
+989 NRQTNALVKISGGGTI
-1004 NGAEQ
+1004 NGFSE
-1009 VELACAANAGLT
+1009 VELALTANSGLAGS
-1021 SNSPFTITFGDKDF
+1021 SNTYPIEFGDSDF
-1035 YTMNIEGATENTVIT
+1035 YTMSIEGATENTVIT

>member
-101 VTVTAEANI
+101 IIVKAEANI

-194 NIFVQDGT
+194 NIYVQDGT

-207 LLVYSSAFT
+207 LLVYSSAFS

-268 LVNGDYEGQY
+268 LINGDYEGQY

-296 KPSIETEDGS
+296 SPSIETEDGS

-325 GAGTVYGLVGS
+325 GAGKVYGLVGS
-336 HNGVYQLVPSR
+336 YNGVYQLVPSR

-381 TGEYTYAGEASDVTE
+381 TGEYTYAGEAADVTE

-522 DVVLNPGDHVRIS
+522 DVELNPGDRVRIS

-551 FKDGIDINAEVE
+551 FKEGIDINAEVE

-574 ELTVAELLSGD
+574 ELTVAELLRGD

-594 GVRSASDSL
+594 GVRSAMDTL
-603 VAWTDSGN
+603 TAWTESGK
-611 STNRTFT
+611 STNRNFT
-618 DGTDEFQVR
+618 DGTDEFIVR
-627 TQYNAEWAEE
+627 TQSSADWAAEN
-637 GIDPEVTADFGCV
+637 INPDVTADLSGV
-650 VEVYYENVQVYA
+650 VEVFYDDIQMYA

-675 GDEPEDPDVPV
+675 GDEPEEPV
-686 GDSTATVE
+686 EPGEPVAVTIAEFLAAPVSADTWYQLTGTITRIEKEEYGNIYIEDETDEVYIYGLTATKVE
-694 VAEVVAAI
+694 KN
-702 LDGTIS
+702 DK
-708 DGGSFS
+708 SFA
-714 SLGGFMEGIVAGG
+714 SLGLKVNDIVTLVTLRGEHNGTPQGGG
-727 NEGENYYRKYAIVD
+727 NTNPAYYISHEEGE
-741 GTGEEGTGIV
+741 
-751 VYGINDEYKVGD
+751 
-763 RVKISLSN
+763 
-771 AKYDDYSGLRE
+771 
-782 MTFDGNPEIEVLES
+782 
-796 GVNFNTPQLSVSEL
+796 
-810 NAGEWQGMYVTV
+810 
-822 KNVTSDEEV
+822 
-831 SNPWVAD
+831 
-838 GKTTS
+838 
-843 RYFTDGTESFVV
+843 
-855 RTTSYALWADEYVNI
+855 
-870 DATGDLSGV
+870 
-879 VEIYNGRAQVYAIRY
+879 
-894 SDIATF
+894 
-900 STDAPEIPEEPE
+900 APAPE

-922 GNYTSSID
+922 GVYTSSID
-930 LTQPSAEGGQ
+930 LTQNISSDLKNYASTFVVGGTEYHAVKIGASKSA
-940 NSSSSVFI
+940 
-948 IDGNEYPAMK
+948 
-958 LGTGSSFG
+958 GS
-966 AYSFNL
+966 YSFNL
-972 GKTGSCA
+972 GKAGSST
-979 LTMYAVAWKN
+979 LSMYAVAWN
-989 GETNVLVKISGGGTI
+989 GAQTNVLVKISGGGTI
-1004 NGAEQ
+1004 NGVEQ
-1009 VELACAANAGLT
+1009 VELALTANSGLSGS
-1021 SNSPFTITFGDKDF
+1021 SNTYTIEFGDSDF
-1035 YTMNIEGATENTVIT
+1035 YTMSIEGATENTVIT

-1055 MQDNRAGFTGVNVK
+1055 MQDNRIGFTGVNVK

>member
-1 MSFRKAFLAFI
+1 MSFRKAILAFI
-12 ACGAMLAASSCIDR
+12 ASVAVLAASSCVDR

-31 IVNITTSVGED
+31 VVNITTSIGEE

-49 AQDTTFTLTSNCDWT
+49 AQDTVFTLTSNCDWT
-64 VEMEVENPWED
+64 VEMEVENPWEN
-75 EAEVFEQNPWLT
+75 EAEEFEQNPWLT
-87 VTPTSAKASDQPVS
+87 VSPVSGEASEQPVTI
-101 VTVTAEANI
+101 TVAADANT
-110 SDADE
+110 SDAAE

-138 FQAGKERKPNA
+138 FQEGQERKPNA
-149 ADTISISELRQMAP
+149 VDTISISELRQMAP
-163 ASQDSVVTITDPLII
+163 VAQDSVVTITDPYII

-194 NIFVQDGT
+194 NIYIQDGT
-202 GPHSG
+202 EPHSG
-207 LLVYSSAFT
+207 LLVYSSAFS
-216 SCNFGDVVEITVTD
+216 SCNFGDEVEITITD
-230 GTLEYYFGQLEL
+230 GTLEYYFGQLEF
-242 KPASPDD
+242 KPASTDD
-249 LVVVDK
+249 VVVVGK
-255 VENPEA
+255 QENPEA

-268 LVNGDYEGQY
+268 LGNGDYEGQY

-296 KPSIETEDGS
+296 SPSIETEDGS

-336 HNGVYQLVPSR
+336 YNGVYQLVPSR

-381 TGEYTYAGEASDVTE
+381 TGEYTYAGEAADVTE

-427 ETGAYEYYAYVMIG
+427 ETGAYKYYAYVMIG

-451 VTTEETAV
+451 VTNEET
-459 SVAELVA
+459 
-466 AILDGT
+466 
-472 IEDDAPL
+472 
-479 ATLGAYLEGIV
+479 
-490 AAGNQSANYNGK
+490 
-502 YALVDGT
+502 
-509 GEEATGIVLYGMY
+509 
-522 DVVLNPGDHVRIS
+522 VLN
-535 LANAS
+535 
-540 FDNYN
+540 
-545 NLREVK
+545 
-551 FKDGIDINAEVE
+551 
-563 VLKSGV
+563 
-569 GYTIP
+569 
-574 ELTVAELLSGD
+574 VAD
-585 WQGQYVKVK
+585 
-594 GVRSASDSL
+594 
-603 VAWTDSGN
+603 
-611 STNRTFT
+611 
-618 DGTDEFQVR
+618 
-627 TQYNAEWAEE
+627 
-637 GIDPEVTADFGCV
+637 
-650 VEVYYENVQVYA
+650 
-662 ATYDDIKAFSVPA
+662 
-675 GDEPEDPDVPV
+675 
-686 GDSTATVE
+686 
-694 VAEVVAAI
+694 VVAAI

-708 DGGSFS
+708 NGGSFS

-751 VYGINDEYKVGD
+751 IYGINDEYKVGD

-771 AKYDDYSGLRE
+771 AKYEDYSGLRE

-810 NAGEWQGMYVTV
+810 NAREWQGMYVTV

-879 VEIYNGRAQVYAIRY
+879 VEINNGRAQVYAIRY

-922 GNYTSSID
+922 GVYTSSID
-930 LTQPSAEGGQ
+930 LIQNISSDLKNYASTFVVGGT
-940 NSSSSVFI
+940 
-948 IDGNEYPAMK
+948 EYPAVK
-958 LGTGSSFG
+958 IGASKSAGS
-966 AYSFNL
+966 YSFNL
-972 GKTGSCA
+972 GKAGSST
-979 LTMYAVAWKN
+979 LSMYAVAWDGKQ
-989 GETNVLVKISGGGTI
+989 TNVLVKISGGGTI
-1004 NGAEQ
+1004 NGVEQ
-1009 VELACAANAGLT
+1009 VELACVPNAGLSGSGNT
-1021 SNSPFTITFGDKDF
+1021 FTITFGDKDF

>member
-1 MSFRKAFLAFI
+1 MSFRKAILAFI
-12 ACGAMLAASSCIDR
+12 ASVAVLAASSCVDR

-31 IVNITTSVGED
+31 VVNITTSIGEE

-49 AQDTTFTLTSNCDWT
+49 AQDTVFTLTSNCDWT
-64 VEMEVENPWED
+64 VEMEVENPWEN
-75 EAEVFEQNPWLT
+75 EAEEFEQNPWLT
-87 VTPTSAKASDQPVS
+87 VSPVSGEASEQPVTI
-101 VTVTAEANI
+101 TVAADANT
-110 SDADE
+110 SDAAE

-138 FQAGKERKPNA
+138 FQEGQERKPNA
-149 ADTISISELRQMAP
+149 VDTISISELRQMAP
-163 ASQDSVVTITDPLII
+163 VAQDSVVTITDPYII

-194 NIFVQDGT
+194 NIYIQDGT
-202 GPHSG
+202 EPHSG
-207 LLVYSSAFT
+207 LLVYSSAFS
-216 SCNFGDVVEITVTD
+216 SCNFGDEVEITITD
-230 GTLEYYFGQLEL
+230 GTLEYYFGQLEF
-242 KPASPDD
+242 KPASTDD
-249 LVVVDK
+249 VVVVGK
-255 VENPEA
+255 QENPEA

-278 VKMYAQVVQ
+278 VKMFAQVVE
-287 GDLEKTMGD
+287 GDLGKTMGD
-296 KPSIETEDGS
+296 SPEIETEDGS

-336 HNGVYQLVPSR
+336 YNGVYQLVPSR

-381 TGEYTYAGEASDVTE
+381 TGEYTYAGEAADVTE

-522 DVVLNPGDHVRIS
+522 DVELNPGDHVRIS
-535 LANAS
+535 LTNAS

-585 WQGQYVKVK
+585 WQGQYVKVN
-594 GVRSASDSL
+594 GVRSAADSL
-603 VAWTDSGN
+603 LTWTDSGN

-627 TQYNAEWAEE
+627 TQGNAEWAEE
-637 GIDPEVTADFGCV
+637 GIDPEVTTDLGCV

-675 GDEPEDPDVPV
+675 GDEPDEPEVPAEPVVATVAEFIAAPVSTDVWYQLTGKIVSIANPTYGNITIEDETGDVYIY
-686 GDSTATVE
+686 GLTATKVE
-694 VAEVVAAI
+694 SN
-702 LDGTIS
+702 DQ
-708 DGGSFS
+708 SFS
-714 SLGGFMEGIVAGG
+714 SLGLEVNDVVTLVTLRGEHNGEPQGGGQTPAYYVTHEDGEAPQHPVPTKATVAEVLAAEVNPDVWYEVTGTISDIENTTYGNFVITDETGSIDVYGLTKEWVAGG
-727 NEGENYYRKYAIVD
+727 NNDKSFSQLGLKEGDILTLA
-741 GTGEEGTGIV
+741 GTR
-751 VYGINDEYKVGD
+751 DEYNGEPQINGTAYY
-763 RVKISLSN
+763 ISH
-771 AKYDDYSGLRE
+771 E
-782 MTFDGNPEIEVLES
+782 P
-796 GVNFNTPQLSVSEL
+796 
-810 NAGEWQGMYVTV
+810 GE
-822 KNVTSDEEV
+822 
-831 SNPWVAD
+831 
-838 GKTTS
+838 
-843 RYFTDGTESFVV
+843 
-855 RTTSYALWADEYVNI
+855 
-870 DATGDLSGV
+870 
-879 VEIYNGRAQVYAIRY
+879 
-894 SDIATF
+894 
-900 STDAPEIPEEPE
+900 APAPE

-922 GNYTSSID
+922 GVYTSSID
-930 LTQPSAEGGQ
+930 LTQNISSDLKNYVSTFVVGGT
-940 NSSSSVFI
+940 
-948 IDGNEYPAMK
+948 EYPAVK
-958 LGTGSSFG
+958 IGASKSAGS
-966 AYSFNL
+966 YSFNL
-972 GKTGSCA
+972 GKAGSST
-979 LTMYAVAWKN
+979 LSMYAVAWTGKQ
-989 GETNVLVKISGGGTI
+989 TNVLVKISGGGTI
-1004 NGAEQ
+1004 NGASQ
-1009 VELACAANAGLT
+1009 VELACVPNTGL
-1021 SNSPFTITFGDKDF
+1021 SGGGNKYTITFGDKDF

>member
-1 MSFRKAFLAFI
+1 MSFRKAIFAFI
-12 ACGAMLAASSCIDR
+12 ASVAVLAASSCVDR

-31 IVNITTSVGED
+31 VVNITTSIGEE

-49 AQDTTFTLTSNCDWT
+49 AQDTVFTLTSNCDWT
-64 VEMEVENPWED
+64 VEMEVENPWEN
-75 EAEVFEQNPWLT
+75 EAEEFEQNPWLT
-87 VTPTSAKASDQPVS
+87 VSPVSGEASEQPVTI
-101 VTVTAEANI
+101 TVAADANT
-110 SDADE
+110 SDAAE

-138 FQAGKERKPNA
+138 FQEGQERKPNA

-163 ASQDSVVTITDPLII
+163 VAQDSVVTITDPYII

-194 NIFVQDGT
+194 NIYIQDGT
-202 GPHSG
+202 EPHSG
-207 LLVYSSAFT
+207 LLVYSSAFS
-216 SCNFGDVVEITVTD
+216 SCNFGDEVEITITD
-230 GTLEYYFGQLEL
+230 GTLEYYFGQLEF
-242 KPASPDD
+242 KPASTDD
-249 LVVVDK
+249 VVVVGK
-255 VENPEA
+255 QENPEA

-278 VKMYAQVVQ
+278 VKMFAQVVE
-287 GDLEKTMGD
+287 GDLGKTMGD
-296 KPSIETEDGS
+296 SPEIETEDGS

-336 HNGVYQLVPSR
+336 YNGVYQLVPSR

-381 TGEYTYAGEASDVTE
+381 TGEYTYAGEAADVTE

-522 DVVLNPGDHVRIS
+522 DVELNPGDHVRIS
-535 LANAS
+535 LTNAS

-594 GVRSASDSL
+594 GVRSAADSL
-603 VAWTDSGN
+603 LTWTDSGN

-627 TQYNAEWAEE
+627 TQGNAEWAEE
-637 GIDPEVTADFGCV
+637 GIDPEVTTDLGCV

-675 GDEPEDPDVPV
+675 GDEPDEPEVPAEPVVATVAEFIAAPVSTDVWYQLTGKIVSIANPTYGNITIEDETGDVYIY
-686 GDSTATVE
+686 GLTATKVE
-694 VAEVVAAI
+694 SN
-702 LDGTIS
+702 DQ
-708 DGGSFS
+708 SFS
-714 SLGGFMEGIVAGG
+714 SLGLEVNDVVTLVTLRGEHNGEPQGGGQTPAYYVTHEDGEAPQHPVPTKATVAEVLAAEVNPDVWYEVTGTISDIENTTYGNFVITDETGSIDVYGLTKEWVAGG
-727 NEGENYYRKYAIVD
+727 NNDKSFSQLGLKEGDILTLA
-741 GTGEEGTGIV
+741 GTR
-751 VYGINDEYKVGD
+751 DEYNGEPQINGTAYY
-763 RVKISLSN
+763 ISH
-771 AKYDDYSGLRE
+771 E
-782 MTFDGNPEIEVLES
+782 P
-796 GVNFNTPQLSVSEL
+796 
-810 NAGEWQGMYVTV
+810 GE
-822 KNVTSDEEV
+822 
-831 SNPWVAD
+831 
-838 GKTTS
+838 
-843 RYFTDGTESFVV
+843 
-855 RTTSYALWADEYVNI
+855 
-870 DATGDLSGV
+870 
-879 VEIYNGRAQVYAIRY
+879 
-894 SDIATF
+894 
-900 STDAPEIPEEPE
+900 APAPE

-922 GNYTSSID
+922 GVYTSSID
-930 LTQPSAEGGQ
+930 LTQNISSDLKNYASTFVVGGT
-940 NSSSSVFI
+940 
-948 IDGNEYPAMK
+948 EYPAVK
-958 LGTGSSFG
+958 IGASKSAGS
-966 AYSFNL
+966 YSFNL
-972 GKTGSCA
+972 GKAGSST
-979 LTMYAVAWKN
+979 LSMYAVAWTGKQ
-989 GETNVLVKISGGGTI
+989 TNVLVKISGGGTI
-1004 NGAEQ
+1004 NGASQ
-1009 VELACAANAGLT
+1009 VELACVPNTGL
-1021 SNSPFTITFGDKDF
+1021 SGGGNKYTITFGDKDF
-1035 YTMNIEGATENTVIT
+1035 YTMNIEGATENTIIT

-1055 MQDNRAGFTGVNVK
+1055 MTDTRIGFTGVNVK

>member
-1 MSFRKAFLAFI
+1 MAFI
-12 ACGAMLAASSCIDR
+12 ACGAMLAASSCVDR

-87 VTPTSAKASDQPVS
+87 VTPASAKASDQPVS

-149 ADTISISELRQMAP
+149 ADTISISDLRQMAP

-194 NIFVQDGT
+194 NIYVQDGT

-207 LLVYSSAFT
+207 LLVYSSAFS

-268 LVNGDYEGQY
+268 LINGDYEGQY

-296 KPSIETEDGS
+296 SPSIETEDGS

-336 HNGVYQLVPSR
+336 YNGVYQLVPSR

-406 EEYTKVKAEKVE
+406 EKFTKVKAEKVE

-522 DVVLNPGDHVRIS
+522 DVELNPGDRVRIS

-627 TQYNAEWAEE
+627 TQGNAEWAEE

-675 GDEPEDPDVPV
+675 GDEPDEPEVPAEPVVATVAEFLAAPVSTDVWYQLTGKIVSIANPTYGNITIEDETGDVYIY
-686 GDSTATVE
+686 GLTATKVE
-694 VAEVVAAI
+694 SN
-702 LDGTIS
+702 DQ
-708 DGGSFS
+708 SFS
-714 SLGGFMEGIVAGG
+714 SLGLEVNDVVTLVTLRGEHNGEPQGGGQTPAYYVTHEEGEAPQHPVPTKATIAEVLAAEVNPDVWYEVTGTIDSLYNTAYGNFYLTDGTDRILVYGLTKEWVAGG
-727 NEGENYYRKYAIVD
+727 SNDKSFSQLGLKEGDVLTLAGTRGEHSGKPQID
-741 GTGEEGTGIV
+741 GTAYYISHEPGE
-751 VYGINDEYKVGD
+751 
-763 RVKISLSN
+763 
-771 AKYDDYSGLRE
+771 
-782 MTFDGNPEIEVLES
+782 
-796 GVNFNTPQLSVSEL
+796 
-810 NAGEWQGMYVTV
+810 
-822 KNVTSDEEV
+822 
-831 SNPWVAD
+831 
-838 GKTTS
+838 
-843 RYFTDGTESFVV
+843 
-855 RTTSYALWADEYVNI
+855 
-870 DATGDLSGV
+870 
-879 VEIYNGRAQVYAIRY
+879 
-894 SDIATF
+894 
-900 STDAPEIPEEPE
+900 APAPE

-948 IDGNEYPAMK
+948 IEGNEYPAMK

-972 GKTGSCA
+972 GKTGSCV
-979 LTMYAVAWKN
+979 LTMYAVAWNK
-989 GETNVLVKISGGGTI
+989 GETNVLVKIAGGGTI

-1009 VELACAANAGLT
+1009 VELACVANAGLA
-1021 SNSPFTITFGDKDF
+1021 SSSPFTITFGDKDF

>member
-1 MSFRKAFLAFI
+1 MSFRKAILAFI
-12 ACGAMLAASSCIDR
+12 ASVAVLAASSCVDR

-31 IVNITTSVGED
+31 VVNITTSIGEE

-49 AQDTTFTLTSNCDWT
+49 AQDTVFTLTSNCDWT
-64 VEMEVENPWED
+64 VEMEVENPWEN
-75 EAEVFEQNPWLT
+75 EAEEFEQNPWLT
-87 VTPTSAKASDQPVS
+87 VSPVSGEASEQPVTI
-101 VTVTAEANI
+101 TVAADANT
-110 SDADE
+110 SDAAE

-138 FQAGKERKPNA
+138 FQEGQERKPNA

-163 ASQDSVVTITDPLII
+163 VAQDSVVTITDPYII

-194 NIFVQDGT
+194 NIYIQDGT
-202 GPHSG
+202 EPHSG
-207 LLVYSSAFT
+207 LLVYSSAFS
-216 SCNFGDVVEITVTD
+216 SCNFGDEVEITITD
-230 GTLEYYFGQLEL
+230 GTLEYYFGQLEF
-242 KPASPDD
+242 KPASTDD
-249 LVVVDK
+249 VVVVGK
-255 VENPEA
+255 QENPEA

-278 VKMYAQVVQ
+278 VKMFAQVVE
-287 GDLEKTMGD
+287 GDLGKTMGD
-296 KPSIETEDGS
+296 SPEIETEDGS

-336 HNGVYQLVPSR
+336 YNGVYQLVPSR

-381 TGEYTYAGEASDVTE
+381 TGEYTYAGEAADVTE

-522 DVVLNPGDHVRIS
+522 DVELNPGDHVRIS
-535 LANAS
+535 LTNAS

-594 GVRSASDSL
+594 GVRSAADSL
-603 VAWTDSGN
+603 LTWTDSGN

-627 TQYNAEWAEE
+627 TQGNAEWAEE
-637 GIDPEVTADFGCV
+637 GIDPEVTTDLGCV

-675 GDEPEDPDVPV
+675 GDEPDEPEVPAEPVVATVAEFIAAPVSTDVWYQLTGKIVSIANPTYGNITIEDETGDVYIY
-686 GDSTATVE
+686 GLTATKVE
-694 VAEVVAAI
+694 SN
-702 LDGTIS
+702 DQ
-708 DGGSFS
+708 SFS
-714 SLGGFMEGIVAGG
+714 SLGLEVNDVVTLVTLRGEHNGEPQGGGQTPAYYVTHEDGEAPQHPVPTKATVAEVLAAEVNPDVWYEVTGTISDIENTTYGNFVITDETGSIDVYGLTKEWVAGG
-727 NEGENYYRKYAIVD
+727 NNDKSFSQLGLKEGDILTLA
-741 GTGEEGTGIV
+741 GTR
-751 VYGINDEYKVGD
+751 DEYNGEPQINGTAYY
-763 RVKISLSN
+763 ISH
-771 AKYDDYSGLRE
+771 E
-782 MTFDGNPEIEVLES
+782 P
-796 GVNFNTPQLSVSEL
+796 
-810 NAGEWQGMYVTV
+810 GE
-822 KNVTSDEEV
+822 
-831 SNPWVAD
+831 
-838 GKTTS
+838 
-843 RYFTDGTESFVV
+843 
-855 RTTSYALWADEYVNI
+855 
-870 DATGDLSGV
+870 
-879 VEIYNGRAQVYAIRY
+879 
-894 SDIATF
+894 
-900 STDAPEIPEEPE
+900 APAPE

-922 GNYTSSID
+922 GVYTSSID
-930 LTQPSAEGGQ
+930 LTQNISSDLKNYASTFVVGGT
-940 NSSSSVFI
+940 
-948 IDGNEYPAMK
+948 EYPAVK
-958 LGTGSSFG
+958 IGASKSAGS
-966 AYSFNL
+966 YSFNL
-972 GKTGSCA
+972 GKAGSST
-979 LTMYAVAWKN
+979 LSMYAVAWTGKQ
-989 GETNVLVKISGGGTI
+989 TNVLVKISGGGTI
-1004 NGAEQ
+1004 NGASQ
-1009 VELACAANAGLT
+1009 VELACVPNTGL
-1021 SNSPFTITFGDKDF
+1021 SGGGNKYTITFGDKDF

>member
-1 MSFRKAFLAFI
+1 MAFI

-101 VTVTAEANI
+101 ITVTAEANI

-194 NIFVQDGT
+194 NIYVQDGT

-207 LLVYSSAFT
+207 LLVYSSAFS

-268 LVNGDYEGQY
+268 LINGDYEGQY

-296 KPSIETEDGS
+296 SPSIETEDGS

-336 HNGVYQLVPSR
+336 YNGVYQLVPSR

-381 TGEYTYAGEASDVTE
+381 TGEYTYAGEAADVTE

-509 GEEATGIVLYGMY
+509 GEEATGIVLYGMK
-522 DVVLNPGDHVRIS
+522 DVELNPGDRVRIS
-535 LANAS
+535 LTNAS

-551 FKDGIDINAEVE
+551 FKEGIDINAEVE

-569 GYTIP
+569 GYAIP

-603 VAWTDSGN
+603 LAWTDSGN

-637 GIDPEVTADFGCV
+637 GIDPEVTADLGCV

-675 GDEPEDPDVPV
+675 GDEPDEPEVPAEPVVATVAEFIAAPVSTDVWYQLTGKIVSIANPTYGNITIEDETGDVYIY
-686 GDSTATVE
+686 GLTATKVE
-694 VAEVVAAI
+694 SN
-702 LDGTIS
+702 DQ
-708 DGGSFS
+708 SFS
-714 SLGGFMEGIVAGG
+714 SLGLEVNDVVTLVTLRGEHDGEPQGGGQTPAYYVTHEDGEAPQHPVPTKATVAEVLAAEVNPDVWYEVTGTIDSLYNTTYGNFYLTDGTDRILVYGLTKEWVAGG
-727 NEGENYYRKYAIVD
+727 NNDKSFSQLGLKEGDILTLA
-741 GTGEEGTGIV
+741 GTR
-751 VYGINDEYKVGD
+751 DEYNGEPQINGTAYY
-763 RVKISLSN
+763 ISH
-771 AKYDDYSGLRE
+771 E
-782 MTFDGNPEIEVLES
+782 P
-796 GVNFNTPQLSVSEL
+796 
-810 NAGEWQGMYVTV
+810 GE
-822 KNVTSDEEV
+822 
-831 SNPWVAD
+831 
-838 GKTTS
+838 
-843 RYFTDGTESFVV
+843 
-855 RTTSYALWADEYVNI
+855 
-870 DATGDLSGV
+870 
-879 VEIYNGRAQVYAIRY
+879 
-894 SDIATF
+894 
-900 STDAPEIPEEPE
+900 APAPE

-922 GNYTSSID
+922 GNYNSSID
-930 LTQPSAEGGQ
+930 LTQ
-940 NSSSSVFI
+940 N
-948 IDGNEYPAMK
+948 IDSKLKNYASTFVVGENEYRGVRIGAS
-958 LGTGSSFG
+958 GSAGS
-966 AYSFNL
+966 YSFNL
-972 GKTGSCA
+972 GKAGNSTLS
-979 LTMYAVAWKN
+979 MYAVAWTGKQ
-989 GETNVLVKISGGGTI
+989 TNVLVKISGGGTI
-1004 NGAEQ
+1004 NGASQ
-1009 VELACAANAGLT
+1009 VELACVPNTGLSGG
-1021 SNSPFTITFGDKDF
+1021 SNKYTITFGDKDF

>member
-101 VTVTAEANI
+101 ITVTAEANI

-188 QTVSNN
+188 QTVSDK
-194 NIFVQDGT
+194 NIYVQDGT

-207 LLVYSSAFT
+207 LLVYSSAFS

-268 LVNGDYEGQY
+268 LINGDYEGQY

-296 KPSIETEDGS
+296 SPSIETEDGS

-336 HNGVYQLVPSR
+336 YNGVYQLVPSR

-368 EGQLSEDKSSMTV
+368 EAQLSEDKSSMTV
-381 TGEYTYAGEASDVTE
+381 TGEYTYAGEAADVTE
-396 VGVAYKLVDA
+396 VGVAYKLVNA

-451 VTTEETAV
+451 VTTEETTV

-509 GEEATGIVLYGMY
+509 GEEATGIVLYRMY
-522 DVVLNPGDHVRIS
+522 DVELNPGDRVRIN
-535 LANAS
+535 LANAA
-540 FDNYN
+540 FDNYF
-545 NLREVK
+545 NLREIK
-551 FKDGIDINAEVE
+551 FNEGTDINAQVE
-563 VLKSGV
+563 VLESGV
-569 GYTIP
+569 AFDVP

-594 GVRSASDSL
+594 GVRSAADSL
-603 VAWTDSGN
+603 LTWTDPGK

-627 TQYNAEWAEE
+627 TQGNAEWAEE

-662 ATYDDIKAFSVPA
+662 ATYDDIKAFSVPT
-675 GDEPEDPDVPV
+675 GEEPEEPEVPGEPV
-686 GDSTATVE
+686 VATIAEFRAAPVSTDIWYQLTGKIVSIDNPTFGNITIEDETGEVDIYGLTATKVE
-694 VAEVVAAI
+694 SN
-702 LDGTIS
+702 DQ
-708 DGGSFS
+708 SFS
-714 SLGGFMEGIVAGG
+714 SLGLGVNDVVTLVTLRGEYNGTPQGGGKTNPAYYITHEEGEAPQQPVPTKATIAEVLEAEVNPDVWYEVTGTIDSLYDTRYGNFYLTDGTDRILVYGLTKEWVAGG
-727 NEGENYYRKYAIVD
+727 GNDQSFSQLGLKEGDILTLAGTRGEHNGEPQID
-741 GTGEEGTGIV
+741 GTAYYISHEPGE
-751 VYGINDEYKVGD
+751 
-763 RVKISLSN
+763 
-771 AKYDDYSGLRE
+771 
-782 MTFDGNPEIEVLES
+782 
-796 GVNFNTPQLSVSEL
+796 
-810 NAGEWQGMYVTV
+810 
-822 KNVTSDEEV
+822 
-831 SNPWVAD
+831 
-838 GKTTS
+838 
-843 RYFTDGTESFVV
+843 
-855 RTTSYALWADEYVNI
+855 
-870 DATGDLSGV
+870 
-879 VEIYNGRAQVYAIRY
+879 
-894 SDIATF
+894 
-900 STDAPEIPEEPE
+900 APAPE

-922 GNYTSSID
+922 GIYTSSID
-930 LTQPSAEGGQ
+930 LTQ
-940 NSSSSVFI
+940 N
-948 IDGNEYPAMK
+948 IDGNLKNYASTFVVGGNGYPGVKIGASK
-958 LGTGSSFG
+958 SAGS
-966 AYSFNL
+966 YSFNL
-972 GKTGSCA
+972 GKAGNSTLS
-979 LTMYAVAWKN
+979 MYAVAWSGKP
-989 GETNVLVKISGGGTI
+989 TNVLVKISGGGTI

-1009 VELACAANAGLT
+1009 VELACVPNTGL
-1021 SNSPFTITFGDKDF
+1021 SGNGNEYTITFGANDF
-1035 YTMNIEGATENTVIT
+1035 YTMSIEGATENTIIT

>member
-1 MSFRKAFLAFI
+1 MSFRKAILAFI
-12 ACGAMLAASSCIDR
+12 ASVAVLAASSCVDR

-31 IVNITTSVGED
+31 VVNITTSIGEE

-49 AQDTTFTLTSNCDWT
+49 AQDTVFTLTSNCDWT
-64 VEMEVENPWED
+64 VEMEVENPWEN
-75 EAEVFEQNPWLT
+75 EAEEFEQNPWLT
-87 VTPTSAKASDQPVS
+87 VSPVSGEASEQPVTI
-101 VTVTAEANI
+101 TVAADANT
-110 SDADE
+110 SDAAE

-138 FQAGKERKPNA
+138 FQEGQERKPNA
-149 ADTISISELRQMAP
+149 VDTISISELRQMAP
-163 ASQDSVVTITDPLII
+163 VAQDSVVTITDPYII

-194 NIFVQDGT
+194 NIYIQDGT
-202 GPHSG
+202 EPHSG
-207 LLVYSSAFT
+207 LLVYSSAFS
-216 SCNFGDVVEITVTD
+216 SCNFGDEVEITITD
-230 GTLEYYFGQLEL
+230 GTLEYYFGQLEF
-242 KPASPDD
+242 KPASTDD
-249 LVVVDK
+249 VVVVGK
-255 VENPEA
+255 QENPEA

-278 VKMYAQVVQ
+278 VKMFAQVVE
-287 GDLEKTMGD
+287 GDLGKTMGD
-296 KPSIETEDGS
+296 SPEIETEDGS

-336 HNGVYQLVPSR
+336 YNGVYQLVPSR

-381 TGEYTYAGEASDVTE
+381 TGEYTYAGEAADVTE

-441 EREYQGETLT
+441 EREYQGGTLT

-522 DVVLNPGDHVRIS
+522 DVELNPGDHVRIS
-535 LANAS
+535 LTNAS

-594 GVRSASDSL
+594 GVRSAADSL
-603 VAWTDSGN
+603 LTWTDSGN

-627 TQYNAEWAEE
+627 TQGNAEWAEE
-637 GIDPEVTADFGCV
+637 GIDPEVTTDLGCV

-675 GDEPEDPDVPV
+675 GDEPDEPEVPAEPVVATVAEFIAAPVSTDVWYQLTGKIVSIANPTYGNITIEDETGDVYIY
-686 GDSTATVE
+686 GLTATKVE
-694 VAEVVAAI
+694 SN
-702 LDGTIS
+702 DQ
-708 DGGSFS
+708 SFS
-714 SLGGFMEGIVAGG
+714 SLGLEVNDVVTLVTLRGEHNGEPQGGGQTPAYYVTHEDGDAPQHPVPTKATVAEVLAAEVNPDVWYEVTGTISDIENTTYGNFVITDETGSIDVYGLTKEWVAGG
-727 NEGENYYRKYAIVD
+727 NNDKSFSQLGLKEGDILTLA
-741 GTGEEGTGIV
+741 GTR
-751 VYGINDEYKVGD
+751 DEYNGEPQINGTAYY
-763 RVKISLSN
+763 ISH
-771 AKYDDYSGLRE
+771 E
-782 MTFDGNPEIEVLES
+782 P
-796 GVNFNTPQLSVSEL
+796 
-810 NAGEWQGMYVTV
+810 GE
-822 KNVTSDEEV
+822 
-831 SNPWVAD
+831 
-838 GKTTS
+838 
-843 RYFTDGTESFVV
+843 
-855 RTTSYALWADEYVNI
+855 
-870 DATGDLSGV
+870 
-879 VEIYNGRAQVYAIRY
+879 
-894 SDIATF
+894 
-900 STDAPEIPEEPE
+900 APAPE

-922 GNYTSSID
+922 GVYTSSID
-930 LTQPSAEGGQ
+930 LTQNISSDLKNYASTFVVGGT
-940 NSSSSVFI
+940 
-948 IDGNEYPAMK
+948 EYPAVK
-958 LGTGSSFG
+958 IGASKSAGS
-966 AYSFNL
+966 YSFNL
-972 GKTGSCA
+972 GKAGSST
-979 LTMYAVAWKN
+979 LSMYAVAWTGKQ
-989 GETNVLVKISGGGTI
+989 TNVLVKISGGGTI
-1004 NGAEQ
+1004 TGASQ
-1009 VELACAANAGLT
+1009 VELACVPNTGL
-1021 SNSPFTITFGDKDF
+1021 SGGGNKYTITFGDKDF
-1035 YTMNIEGATENTVIT
+1035 YTMNIESATGNTVIT